1 MVARSMDRAVTFSLF
16 ATFLFLALFSSYL
29 QLPWHSRTHG
39 IGLGFLFALPVNTVI
54 TWLYSLNVGFMNDR
68 MWMVGTV
75 TFYITETIWMVS
87 FIAPE
92 RTRYLGTLTD
102 VLSLQHEIR
111 DGRIAVE
118 LIPEAQEA
126 AEGDAH
132 RYWLAK
138 KPEASP
144 KA

>member
-1 MVARSMDRAVTFSLF
+1 LF

-29 QLPWHSRTHG
+29 HLPWQRRTHG
-39 IGLGFLFALPVNTVI
+39 IGLGFLFSLPVTTVI
-54 TWLYSLNVGFMNDR
+54 SWLYSLNVGRVNDK
-68 MWMVGTV
+68 MWMVGAA
-75 TFYITETIWMVS
+75 TFVITESIWMVS

-102 VLSLQHEIR
+102 VLSLQHEIQ

-118 LIPEAQEA
+118 LVPGAQDSA
-126 AEGDAH
+126 DPDAH

-138 KPEASP
+138 KPEVSP